1 MLQAGVCYHDEGVA
15 VNFLHKV
22 LELADGD
29 MVEVTL
35 NNRANVQLLDE
46 ENYQQY
52 SQNKLYRYHG
62 GYGEYSPVILATPS
76 AGRWHLVI
84 YLGGGVGSVSA
95 SVRVLTAQMA

>member
-1 MLQAGVCYHDEGVA
+1 M
-15 VNFLHKV
+15 NFLHKV

-35 NNRANVQLLDE
+35 NNPANVQLLDE

-62 GYGEYSPVILATPS
+62 GHATTTPATLAAPS
-76 AGRWHLVI
+76 AGSWHLVI
-84 YLGGGVGSVSA
+84 DLGGGVGTVSA
-95 SVRVLTAQMA
+95 SVRVLSAQPA

>member
-1 MLQAGVCYHDEGVA
+1 M
-15 VNFLHKV
+15 NFLHKV

-35 NNRANVQLLDE
+35 TNAANVQLLDE

-52 SQNKLYRYHG
+52 SQSKPYRYHG
-62 GYGEYSPVILATPS
+62 GYGEESPVILATPH

-84 YLGGGVGSVSA
+84 DLGGGVGRVTA
-95 SVRVLTAQMA
+95 AVRVLSAQTA

>member
-1 MLQAGVCYHDEGVA
+1 M
-15 VNFLHKV
+15 NFLHKV

-46 ENYQQY
+46 ENYDLY
-52 SQNKLYRYHG
+52 SRTKPFRYHG
-62 GYGEYSPVILATPS
+62 GYGEHSPVTLAAPS

-84 YLGGGVGSVSA
+84 DLGGGVGSVSA
-95 SVRVLTAQMA
+95 SVRVLTAQTA

>member
-1 MLQAGVCYHDEGVA
+1 M
-15 VNFLHKV
+15 NFLHKF
-22 LELADGD
+22 LDLADGD

-62 GYGEYSPVILATPS
+62 GHATTSPVALAAPS
-76 AGRWHLVI
+76 AGRWHLVVD
-84 YLGGGVGSVSA
+84 LGGGVGSVTGSVSVMSA
-95 SVRVLTAQMA
+95 QPA

>member
-1 MLQAGVCYHDEGVA
+1 M
-15 VNFLHKV
+15 NFLHKV
-22 LELADGD
+22 LDLADGD

-62 GYGEYSPVILATPS
+62 GYGEHSPVILATPS

-84 YLGGGVGSVSA
+84 DLGGGVGSVSE
-95 SVRVLTAQMA
+95 SVRILAAQTQTA